1 MFGPSL
7 PYSKNESLRIL
18 LLEWTHQSFDHFEG
32 QAQYSPSWGE
42 TDYSI
47 YLSSLPFDKQLI
59 WKNSK
64 KNCLSNPRKKKK
76 KKKTTSSRSKI
87 VASRE
92 QNSHSKKTL
101 ILRRDRKLLLPKRR
115 WRAQP
120 FFVTERHNLSFMC
133 HCYWSQYFKGK
144 RERGGGGGGGF
155 FGDISWITLN
165 KKLRW
170 TY

>member
-18 LLEWTHQSFDHFEG
+18 LLEWTHQSFDHFEW

-64 KNCLSNPRKKKK
+64 KNCLSNPEKQKNKKIKPQAQEAK
-76 KKKTTSSRSKI
+76 LLLQ
-87 VASRE
+87 E
-92 QNSHSKKTL
+92 NKTL

-120 FFVTERHNLSFMC
+120 FFVTEKHNLRTKWPFALLPKLNRKMPLFWKSSF
-133 HCYWSQYFKGK
+133 SKS
-144 RERGGGGGGGF
+144 
-155 FGDISWITLN
+155 I
-165 KKLRW
+165 
-170 TY
+170 